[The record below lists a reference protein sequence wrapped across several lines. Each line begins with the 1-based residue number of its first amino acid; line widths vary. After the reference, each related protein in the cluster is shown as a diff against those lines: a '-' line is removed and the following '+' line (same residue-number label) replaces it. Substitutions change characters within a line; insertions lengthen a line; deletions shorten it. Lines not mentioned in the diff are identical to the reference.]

1 MTSMRFVPES
11 ELRNHLRAYLREV
24 RDAGEICITR
34 FGKPVAYLVGIPP
47 TTGGPR
53 DERRERLIRNGLI
66 RPGNGN
72 TALVLDTLPLKLPR
86 GLRLR
91 ER

>member
-1 MTSMRFVPES
+1 MRLVPVS
-11 ELRNHLRAYLREV
+11 ELRSHLRTYLREV
-24 RDAGEICITR
+24 RDGGEICITR
-34 FGKPVAYLVGIPP
+34 FGKPFAYLVGIPP
-47 TTGGPR
+47 TTGSSR

-72 TALVLDTLPLKLPR
+72 TALVLDTSPLKLPG